1 MDSVGLLI
9 ACAKS
14 AVLLGLVFGVA
25 LPYVY
30 LLDRRLGAFT
40 QGRLG
45 PNRVGPVGLG
55 QPWAD
60 MLKLLFKGDMNPQGR
75 DRFLHA
81 LAPLVAL
88 LPALMI
94 LAAIPFGEGIV
105 VGGRHIGLQ
114 IVDLDVGVLYILSMV
129 ALAGYGALLAG
140 WSAND
145 KYALLGG
152 LRAVGQRLG
161 CGLALGLAVVG
172 VLALSGSARL
182 SEVILAQTSM
192 VGPLPCWNVW
202 RQPLGLLVFVVAW
215 LVQIDRPPFGL
226 GAAGSAVAGGF
237 LTHYGGARRL
247 LFQWT
252 EYVYLLAGSA
262 LVVTF
267 YGGGWHLPYLA
278 TVGPGSLWQELL
290 KVAVFGLKTACVLV
304 AALWVRWILPR
315 LHSGQ
320 VGRLNKRI
328 LLPAALLNALGT
340 AWIMAL
346 VR

>member
-1 MDSVGLLI
+1 
-9 ACAKS
+9 
-14 AVLLGLVFGVA
+14 
-25 LPYVY
+25 
-30 LLDRRLGAFT
+30 
-40 QGRLG
+40 
-45 PNRVGPVGLG
+45 
-55 QPWAD
+55 
-60 MLKLLFKGDMNPQGR
+60 
-75 DRFLHA
+75 
-81 LAPLVAL
+81 
-88 LPALMI
+88 
-94 LAAIPFGEGIV
+94 
-105 VGGRHIGLQ
+105 
-114 IVDLDVGVLYILSMV
+114 
-129 ALAGYGALLAG
+129 
-140 WSAND
+140 
-145 KYALLGG
+145 

-161 CGLALGLAVVG
+161 CVLALGLAVVG

-290 KVAVFGLKTACVLV
+290 KVAVFGLKTACVGGRSVGAVDFTAAAQRTGGASEQENTVARSLV
-304 AALWVRWILPR
+304 ERAGHGLDY
-315 LHSGQ
+315 GF
-320 VGRLNKRI
+320 G
-328 LLPAALLNALGT
+328 
-340 AWIMAL
+340 
-346 VR
+346 